1 MSAWAKQKDG
11 KAQSAFLHKC
21 MNKQNANTHSAADH
35 RYGDMAG
42 HVHAP
47 GEDADHEHDGDSSL
61 LEPGS
66 QANAETV
73 LISIGADIGSSST
86 QIAFSRLTMH
96 GPGEPAAMRRHA
108 KSRETLWH
116 SSPVMTPFTPAGEID
131 IGRLRGTF
139 ARAFREAGLTPDD
152 IETGAVILTGAA
164 AQRINAAR
172 VAEVLASDVGDVVAA
187 AAGDHMEAALC
198 AYGSGAV
205 DVSRAQMKRI
215 LNIDIGGATTK
226 FAIADCG
233 RIAATAAIAIG
244 GRRMSVSAS
253 GRIERLDAIAQRH
266 AEYCG
271 LSWRPDGIVT
281 RDEIQTVARY
291 MASQLLQF
299 AKGAA
304 MEHDLAVTNEPF
316 AAPAIDGV
324 MFSGGVAEYVY
335 GLERRDFGDMGKALG
350 QAIEQQLA
358 SGEWPWPL
366 LEAQQRIRATVLGA
380 SEHSVQLS
388 GATSYISSHAKLL
401 PRRNLPVI
409 QPQFNFSGTFSAAD
423 LAQAIAKHR
432 QALGDND
439 PARETLYAFRWR
451 GPPDYFRLRAF
462 AQAVAE
468 GLQDKLAARCNLYI
482 VVEGDAALTL
492 GSILRD
498 ELDIESE
505 LLVIDSIV
513 MRDLDFA
520 DLGRIRLPSGM
531 LPVTIKSLLF
541 PGPDGAPDGTGT
553 VLGRSPLDRP

>member
-47 GEDADHEHDGDSSL
+47 GEDADHDHDGDANL
-61 LEPGS
+61 LEHGS

-73 LISIGADIGSSST
+73 LISVGADIGSSST

-131 IGRLRGTF
+131 IERLRGTF

-164 AQRINAAR
+164 AHRINAAR
-172 VAEVLASDVGDVVAA
+172 VAEVLASDAGDVVAA

-226 FAIADCG
+226 FAIADSG
-233 RIAATAAIAIG
+233 RIVSTAAIAVG
-244 GRRMSVSAS
+244 GRQMSISAS
-253 GRIERLDAIAQRH
+253 NNIERLDVKAQRH
-266 AEYCG
+266 AAACG
-271 LSWRPDGIVT
+271 MIWRLGEPASREDIAN
-281 RDEIQTVARY
+281 VANA
-291 MASQLLQF
+291 MASLVLSFARGESIDPQF
-299 AKGAA
+299 V
-304 MEHDLAVTNEPF
+304 LTSEPF
-316 AAPAIDGV
+316 ATSAIDGV

-350 QAIEQQLA
+350 QAIAQQLTN
-358 SGEWPWPL
+358 GEWPWPL
-366 LEAQQRIRATVLGA
+366 LDAHQRIRATVLGA

-388 GATSYISSHAKLL
+388 GATSFVSSHAKLL

-432 QALGDND
+432 QTLGDND
-439 PARETLYAFRWR
+439 PAREALYAFRWR
-451 GPPDYFRLRAF
+451 SPPDYFRLRAF
-462 AQAVAE
+462 AEGVAE
-468 GLQDKLAARCNLYI
+468 SLKDKLAARCNLYI

-498 ELDIESE
+498 ELEIKSE

-541 PGPDGAPDGTGT
+541 PGPECVGAQPIGETPT
-553 VLGRSPLDRP
+553 LP